1 MELVAAKKVALQA
14 MMDCL
19 GYTGHEG
26 TAMYSARLAA
36 AGPAVI
42 FLGSIS
48 GDTLN
53 QFLDAA
59 QAYLERRGL
68 SGRQVSVCKDRAIE
82 LMGILSAVWRN
93 PIPASRPP
101 VAPPPAHP

>member
-1 MELVAAKKVALQA
+1 
-14 MMDCL
+14 MDCL

-26 TAMYSARLAA
+26 TPMYSARLAA
-36 AGPAVI
+36 AGPSII

-82 LMGILSAVWRN
+82 LMGILSGGLEE
-93 PIPASRPP
+93 PDPG
-101 VAPPPAHP
+101 